1 MDIFKN
7 ITDENNLQI
16 DPKTL
21 KKSDIANKL
30 ILPLIMNDSN
40 RNLEILNKP
49 QTNEALQIKLKKLKK
64 FKNKKEALITE
75 GI

>member
-1 MDIFKN
+1 LDIFKN

-49 QTNEALQIKLKKLKK
+49 QTNEALQKKLKKLKK

>member
-1 MDIFKN
+1 LDIFKN